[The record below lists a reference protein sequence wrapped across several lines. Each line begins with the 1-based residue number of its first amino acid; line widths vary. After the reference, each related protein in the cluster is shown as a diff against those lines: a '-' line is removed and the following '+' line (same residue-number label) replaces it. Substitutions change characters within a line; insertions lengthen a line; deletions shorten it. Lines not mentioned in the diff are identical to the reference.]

1 MLRPDPLRSEFAT
14 FFAEPTL
21 PGLRNILRDHPG
33 ELRNLDFKAQWPEH
47 ASLSKHVLGM
57 ANSGGG
63 CIVVG
68 VEEQPDK
75 TLDPVGMAAL
85 KDKAD
90 IANGIQTYLPNVLH
104 STMLTTLDF
113 AFEESEYPKLRSKK
127 FQVMFISYDA
137 GHIPFVALRDGIG
150 IREAAIYIHRE
161 GLTTEASYDDV
172 QRLLNA
178 RIESGHSTRSELD
191 LKQHLDQLRV
201 LIAEIPKYR
210 QDWARLV
217 GAGVLSVSDR
227 LWSEPNPNLPQ
238 RGF

>member
-33 ELRNLDFKAQWPEH
+33 ELRNLDLKAQWPEH

-90 IANGIQTYLPNVLH
+90 IANGIQEAYPVVPGS
-104 STMLTTLDF
+104 STF
-113 AFEESEYPKLRSKK
+113 
-127 FQVMFISYDA
+127 
-137 GHIPFVALRDGIG
+137 
-150 IREAAIYIHRE
+150 
-161 GLTTEASYDDV
+161 
-172 QRLLNA
+172 
-178 RIESGHSTRSELD
+178 
-191 LKQHLDQLRV
+191 
-201 LIAEIPKYR
+201 
-210 QDWARLV
+210 
-217 GAGVLSVSDR
+217 SV
-227 LWSEPNPNLPQ
+227 
-238 RGF
+238 